1 MRSGTAIHR
10 PRWVHSGMGPRAPR
24 PRATGHRLTAVE
36 EPCLNRSVVAPRS
49 ALTPRG
55 SGPNGSAAATAGV
68 HPGEVGH
75 APWVRI
81 ALGLL
86 PFLGLAVYAVSV
98 RLMPAAMFHWVYD
111 SEYGPVEIGT
121 AACFAAAGVLAFG
134 LARRTRG
141 IAPPLVRV
149 LYLVF
154 AVGAIFACL
163 EEISYGQH
171 FIGWQSPR
179 WFDQANA
186 QHETNLHNLLQDRPG
201 KLLRNGSL
209 VAVALGGIILP
220 AAATWMGGQYTAGR
234 WAYYLL
240 PRAELVPL
248 VTASLIMRLVRT
260 LPHDL
265 RSGRDTA
272 LFEVL
277 ELYLA
282 ITALVLIVTLRRRLL
297 SGPRP
302 STAERES

>member
-1 MRSGTAIHR
+1 M
-10 PRWVHSGMGPRAPR
+10 
-24 PRATGHRLTAVE
+24 E
-36 EPCLNRSVVAPRS
+36 QPCLNRGVSAPRS
-49 ALTPRG
+49 ALTSRG
-55 SGPNGSAAATAGV
+55 SASNGRAAATVGA
-68 HPGEVGH
+68 HPNEGGR
-75 APWVRI
+75 ASSVRI

-86 PFLGLAVYAVSV
+86 PFLGLAVYAISV
-98 RLMPAAMFHWVYD
+98 ALMPPAVFRWVYD

-121 AACFAAAGVLAFG
+121 AVSFAVASFLAFG
-134 LARRTRG
+134 LARRTRRV
-141 IAPPLVRV
+141 APRLVRM

-154 AVGAIFACL
+154 AVGALFACL

-171 FIGWQSPR
+171 FVGWRSPR

-201 KLLRNGSL
+201 KLLRNSAL
-209 VAVALGGIILP
+209 VAVALGGIVLP
-220 AAATWMGGQYTAGR
+220 AAATWMGGQYAAGR

-240 PRAELVPL
+240 PRAELAPL

-265 RSGRDTA
+265 RSGRDPA

-297 SGPRP
+297 PDSQAPAA
-302 STAERES
+302 AERM

>member
-1 MRSGTAIHR
+1 
-10 PRWVHSGMGPRAPR
+10 
-24 PRATGHRLTAVE
+24 VE
-36 EPCLNRSVVAPRS
+36 QPCLNRGVVAPRS
-49 ALTPRG
+49 VSTSRG
-55 SGPNGSAAATAGV
+55 SASDGHAAATAGAQ
-68 HPGEVGH
+68 PDE
-75 APWVRI
+75 ARRAAWVRI

-86 PFLGLAVYAVSV
+86 PFLGLAVYAISV
-98 RLMPAAMFHWVYD
+98 ALMPHGLFQWVYD
-111 SEYGPVEIGT
+111 SEYGPVELGT
-121 AACFAAAGVLAFG
+121 AACFAVASVLAFG
-134 LARRTRG
+134 LAKRTRR

-154 AVGAIFACL
+154 AVGALFACL

-171 FIGWQSPR
+171 FIGWRSPR

-209 VAVALGGIILP
+209 VAVALGGIVLP
-220 AAATWMGGQYTAGR
+220 AAAAWMGGQYAAGR

-248 VTASLIMRLVRT
+248 VTAGLIMRLVRT
-260 LPHDL
+260 LPHEL
-265 RSGRDTA
+265 RSGRDVA

-282 ITALVLIVTLRRRLL
+282 ITALVLIVILRRRLL
-297 SGPRP
+297 SDPP
-302 STAERES
+302 ASTAERK

>member
-1 MRSGTAIHR
+1 
-10 PRWVHSGMGPRAPR
+10 
-24 PRATGHRLTAVE
+24 VE
-36 EPCLNRSVVAPRS
+36 QPCLNRDVVAPRS
-49 ALTPRG
+49 ASTPRG
-55 SGPNGSAAATAGV
+55 SASGGHATATAGAQ
-68 HPGEVGH
+68 PDE
-75 APWVRI
+75 ARRAAWVRI

-86 PFLGLAVYAVSV
+86 PFLGLAVYAISV
-98 RLMPAAMFHWVYD
+98 AVMPHGLFQWVYD
-111 SEYGPVEIGT
+111 SEYGPVELGT
-121 AACFAAAGVLAFG
+121 AACFAVASALAFG
-134 LARRTRG
+134 LARRTRR

-154 AVGAIFACL
+154 AVGALFACL

-171 FIGWQSPR
+171 FIGWHSPR

-209 VAVALGGIILP
+209 VAVALGGIVLP
-220 AAATWMGGQYTAGR
+220 AAAAWMGGQYAAGR

-248 VTASLIMRLVRT
+248 VTACLIMRLVRT

-265 RSGRDTA
+265 RSGRDVA

-297 SGPRP
+297 SDPQA
-302 STAERES
+302 SSAERK

>member
-1 MRSGTAIHR
+1 MAIPDYAWKEAPVSEEVKFIRGNGGASVSAGVESRLRNR
-10 PRWVHSGMGPRAPR
+10 PLLW
-24 PRATGHRLTAVE
+24 L
-36 EPCLNRSVVAPRS
+36 
-49 ALTPRG
+49 
-55 SGPNGSAAATAGV
+55 AAAG
-68 HPGEVGH
+68 
-75 APWVRI
+75 
-81 ALGLL
+81 LGLL
-86 PFLGLAVYAVSV
+86 SAFVGV
-98 RLMPAAMFHWVYD
+98 RW
-111 SEYGPVEIGT
+111 
-121 AACFAAAGVLAFG
+121 
-134 LARRTRG
+134 LARDRA
-141 IAPPLVRV
+141 APPLVRA

-282 ITALVLIVTLRRRLL
+282 ITDDGIGGARINEQSDLLGRGSGLHGMLHRVQAIDGQMELESPIGGPTTLEVMLPC
-297 SGPRP
+297 G
-302 STAERES
+302 

>member
-1 MRSGTAIHR
+1 M
-10 PRWVHSGMGPRAPR
+10 
-24 PRATGHRLTAVE
+24 
-36 EPCLNRSVVAPRS
+36 
-49 ALTPRG
+49 
-55 SGPNGSAAATAGV
+55 
-68 HPGEVGH
+68 EVGR
-75 APWVRI
+75 AAWARI
-81 ALGLL
+81 ARGLL
-86 PFLGLAVYAVSV
+86 PFLGLVVYAFSV
-98 RLMPAAMFHWVYD
+98 AFMPHAVFQWVYD

-121 AACFAAAGVLAFG
+121 AACFAAASLLAFG
-134 LARRTRG
+134 LAKRTRG
-141 IAPPLVRV
+141 IAPPLVRT
-149 LYLVF
+149 LYLAF
-154 AVGAIFACL
+154 AVGALFACL

-209 VAVALGGIILP
+209 VAIALGG
-220 AAATWMGGQYTAGR
+220 QYAAGR

-265 RSGRDTA
+265 RSGRDVA

-297 SGPRP
+297 SDPQAP
-302 STAERES
+302 AAERK

>member
-1 MRSGTAIHR
+1 M
-10 PRWVHSGMGPRAPR
+10 
-24 PRATGHRLTAVE
+24 
-36 EPCLNRSVVAPRS
+36 VAPRS
-49 ALTPRG
+49 ASTPRG
-55 SGPNGSAAATAGV
+55 SASNGHAAATAGAR
-68 HPGEVGH
+68 PDAVGR
-75 APWVRI
+75 AAWVRI

-86 PFLGLAVYAVSV
+86 PFLGLVVYAISV
-98 RLMPAAMFHWVYD
+98 ALMPHAVFQWVYD

-121 AACFAAAGVLAFG
+121 AACFAAASLLAFG
-134 LARRTRG
+134 LAKRTRG
-141 IAPPLVRV
+141 IAPPLVRA
-149 LYLVF
+149 LYLAF
-154 AVGAIFACL
+154 AVGALFACL

-209 VAVALGGIILP
+209 VAVALGGLVLP
-220 AAATWMGGQYTAGR
+220 AAAAWMGGQYAAGR

-265 RSGRDTA
+265 RSGRDVA

-297 SGPRP
+297 SDAQAPA
-302 STAERES
+302 AERK